1 MRLCCT
7 PPLGLLETSYIA
19 FLTGWSQYTSVKHIK
34 TWHSMQHQHGNVSR
48 VVFGGGI
55 LIASRS
61 LHVATSIFHCHFLT
75 SNWFPWPAPGTQASL
90 FIYIYVT
97 TCHQLRY
104 RMKTHFSVTWCN
116 KMLAARANFE
126 VTRLVSE
133 MQSLWQPK
141 PWQVCAWDQSSFLHR
156 KGKGMT
162 AQPCEW

>member
-1 MRLCCT
+1 MAFYAASAWQCIKSGIWRRYSYCISVLACRNFHF
-7 PPLGLLETSYIA
+7 PLP
-19 FLTGWSQYTSVKHIK
+19 
-34 TWHSMQHQHGNVSR
+34 
-48 VVFGGGI
+48 
-55 LIASRS
+55 
-61 LHVATSIFHCHFLT
+61 FLT
-75 SNWFPWPAPGTQASL
+75 SQWFPWPAPGTQASL
-90 FIYIYVT
+90 LIYIYVT
-97 TCHQLRY
+97 TCHQLWY